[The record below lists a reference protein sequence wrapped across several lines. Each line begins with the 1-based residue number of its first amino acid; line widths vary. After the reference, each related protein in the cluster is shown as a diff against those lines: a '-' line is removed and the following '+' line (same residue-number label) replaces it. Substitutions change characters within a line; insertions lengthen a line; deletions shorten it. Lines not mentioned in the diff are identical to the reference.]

1 MVRINTDRNNSYSFV
16 QIRKSVTSIRY
27 IIKKINIEVD
37 KILKD
42 ARLKMEDSLRIFERD
57 LAAIRTGRASA
68 MLVENILV
76 EVYNS
81 KMPLKGLATIS
92 VPEATSIVVVPF
104 DKNNIS
110 AIEQAIRESDL
121 GINPVNTGLNLRLVF
136 PPMTEERRKELSK
149 IVFDKAEETR
159 ISLRLLRKEAWDKA
173 RAIPSVT
180 EDDKYWVEE
189 HLNRLIEEF
198 NGKIEELAGRKEG
211 ELMRI

>member
-1 MVRINTDRNNSYSFV
+1 LVRINTDRNNSYSFV